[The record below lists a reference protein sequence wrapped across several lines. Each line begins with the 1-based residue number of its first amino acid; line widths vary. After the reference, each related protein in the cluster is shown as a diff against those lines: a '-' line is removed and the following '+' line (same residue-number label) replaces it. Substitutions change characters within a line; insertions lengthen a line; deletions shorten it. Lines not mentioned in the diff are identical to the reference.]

1 MWYIALYGMFAIW
14 VLLDGLARRIG
25 PNVAAWTLGTLVLGP
40 IVLPI
45 YLAKRPLKKGE
56 VREGG
61 TAWNVLKNFAILWTV
76 LMAMAAFGAM
86 MHMGQTVS
94 SLDSDA
100 ARAGAG
106 LGILLG
112 MGFMAVVWFLPTCG
126 AAVLGFLLK
135 KNSIVETGPTGAL
148 VGQDSPAGLGNGWA
162 GLLGSAVI
170 AVVIVMVIARSRAQA
185 VAPATASAT
194 TSEHAPPA
202 APATTATWSVDE
214 KVNAMDNTKTTLLS
228 LQSQDE
234 VQGYIGSNAAYL
246 IIKCEK
252 GKADAYVS
260 VHTAIQHE
268 YGSESYGVRV
278 KFDDAAPVRQHW
290 IGSTDGTAL
299 FSPSPRQFVKQLEE
313 AKVFLFE
320 FTPFEKTATTVRFN
334 VGGLSEK
341 VTPISDCLAATISQ
355 GEKKRNRW
363 TTLRLV
369 LRTPQAMQS
378 D

>member
-76 LMAMAAFGAM
+76 LMAMAVFGAM

-148 VGQDSPAGLGNGWA
+148 VGQDSPAGLANGWA

-170 AVVIVMVIARSRAQA
+170 AVIIVMVIAQSGEQS
-185 VAPATASAT
+185 VPATASAKS
-194 TSEHAPPA
+194 SEHAP
-202 APATTATWSVDE
+202 ATWTLSE
-214 KVNAMDNTKTTLLS
+214 KVNAMDNNKTIVLT

-234 VQGYIGSNAAYL
+234 VEGFIGSHAAYVV
-246 IIKCEK
+246 IKCDK
-252 GKADAYVS
+252 GKTSAYVS
-260 VHTAIQHE
+260 VGTQIQHE
-268 YGSESYGVRV
+268 YDSDSHTVRL
-278 KFDDAAPVRQHW
+278 KFDDADPVRQHW
-290 IGSTDGTAL
+290 SESTDGTAL
-299 FSPSPRQFVKQLEE
+299 FSPQPGDFVKQLQDS
-313 AKVFLFE
+313 KRFLFE
-320 FTPFEKTATTVRFN
+320 FTPFQKTPTTVKFN
-334 VGGLSEK
+334 VDGLSEK
-341 VTPISDCLAATISQ
+341 LPPILQTCGLTMT
-355 GEKKRNRW
+355 N
-363 TTLRLV
+363 L
-369 LRTPQAMQS
+369 
-378 D
+378 

>member
-61 TAWNVLKNFAILWTV
+61 TAWNVLKNFAILWTM
-76 LMAMAAFGAM
+76 LMAMAAFGAIK
-86 MHMGQTVS
+86 HIGQTVS

-162 GLLGSAVI
+162 GLLGSAVV
-170 AVVIVMVIARSRAQA
+170 AVVIVMVIGRTSASPVNSVSPSSASPTAISTSVSSNHTWTLNEKTNEMDGTKRS
-185 VAPATASAT
+185 
-194 TSEHAPPA
+194 
-202 APATTATWSVDE
+202 
-214 KVNAMDNTKTTLLS
+214 LLM
-228 LQSQDE
+228 LESQGE
-234 VQGYIGSNAAYL
+234 VQGFIGSNAAYL
-246 IIKCEK
+246 VIKCEK
-252 GKADAYVS
+252 GKAEMYVS
-260 VHTAIQHE
+260 VHTQIQHE
-268 YGSESYGVRV
+268 YDSEVYGVRL

-290 IGSTDGTAL
+290 SASTDGTAL
-299 FSPSPRQFVKQLEE
+299 FSPSPAKFIKELEG
-313 AKVFLFE
+313 ANVFLFE
-320 FTPFEKTATTVRFN
+320 FTPFEKTATAVRFN
-334 VGGLSEK
+334 VSGLSEK
-341 VTPISDCLAATISQ
+341 LAPISESCGLATQVS
-355 GEKKRNRW
+355 ER
-363 TTLRLV
+363 
-369 LRTPQAMQS
+369 
-378 D
+378 